1 MYIVYIYGIESQ
13 VNIYPIRTV
22 HYNYTHWSF
31 PLFSSETRWD
41 GQVIIVMNDV
51 RISSPYKPENC
62 TGKTSALVET
72 IQKMVS
78 WDIHVHV
85 HGGL

>member
-1 MYIVYIYGIESQ
+1 
-13 VNIYPIRTV
+13 
-22 HYNYTHWSF
+22 
-31 PLFSSETRWD
+31 
-41 GQVIIVMNDV
+41 MNDV

-85 HGGL
+85 NGGL